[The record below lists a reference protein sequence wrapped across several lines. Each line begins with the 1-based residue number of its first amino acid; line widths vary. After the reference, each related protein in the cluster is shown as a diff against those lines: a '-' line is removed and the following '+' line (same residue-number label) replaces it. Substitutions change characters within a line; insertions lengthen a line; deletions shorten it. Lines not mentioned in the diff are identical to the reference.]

1 MPLLKVDKHYNL
13 VGHTLRPKV
22 LIHHDI
28 KFGYMVKKNRL
39 CDLVTV
45 KISPPIR
52 TEVEKMAKQRETGM
66 SEIVR
71 GYLLEGL
78 RRDGIAC

>member
-1 MPLLKVDKHYNL
+1 MTKRNL
-13 VGHTLRPKV
+13 
-22 LIHHDI
+22 
-28 KFGYMVKKNRL
+28 L

-52 TEVEKMAKQRETGM
+52 IEVEKLARERETGM
-66 SEIVR
+66 SEVVR
-71 GYLLEGL
+71 NYLIDGL